1 MQRWNGWGDESVHME
16 LSPQADALLQYLIGK
31 GTPRADCPLEQFLR
45 KIPAPRLPE
54 HPLIT
59 GDPKE
64 RLDHAH
70 GQSLPDWVG
79 MRAGAIERFPDGVSR
94 PSTIEE
100 LREVLKFAETRH
112 AVIIPCGGGTS
123 VAGHLTVPEGDRP
136 VISLS
141 LKGLRRLKNLDSHS
155 LIATFEAGV
164 LGPDLEAQ
172 LRAKGFTLGHFPQSF
187 EYASLG
193 GWVVT
198 RSSGQQSSHYGRI
211 EQLFAGGDVITPK
224 GDIYFPPFPASAAG
238 PDLRQVLM
246 GSEGRLG
253 VLTQAAVRIS
263 RIPEKDEVYGIFFPS
278 WEEAADAVRSVA
290 GARVSFSMIRLSN
303 PTETATN
310 LALSGHEKQIGFLRY
325 YLYLRGIREETGCLC
340 LIGFTGS
347 QSQVR
352 ASRGEAFS
360 IFRKHK
366 GVSAGKIL
374 GEAWKKNRFRAPYLR
389 NTLWDLGYAADTLET
404 AVTWD
409 KATGAMLDIEKA
421 ISNALKHR
429 NERVH
434 VFTHLSHVYPSG
446 TSIYTSYVFRIAD
459 TPEETLERWRKIKD
473 AASRAIIRSGGTISH
488 QHGVGEDHAPYLEA
502 EKGVIGRDMLK
513 QIFAHVDPEERMNP
527 GKLVN

>member
-1 MQRWNGWGDESVHME
+1 MQRWNGWGHDSVHME
-16 LSPQADALLQYLIGK
+16 LPPQARELLQYLIGK
-31 GTPRADCPLEQFLR
+31 GKSRDDCSLEGFLK

-79 MRAGAIERFPDGVSR
+79 MRMGAIERFPDGVAR
-94 PSTIEE
+94 PSTVEE
-100 LREVLKFAETRH
+100 LREVLKFAEDRH
-112 AVIIPCGGGTS
+112 AAVIPYGGGTS
-123 VAGHLTVPEGDRP
+123 VVGHLTVPEGDRP

-141 LKGLRRLKNLDSHS
+141 LKGLRRLKNLDSRS
-155 LIATFEAGV
+155 LLATFEAGV

-224 GDIYFPPFPASAAG
+224 GDLYFPPFPASAAG
-238 PDLRQVLM
+238 PDLRHILM

-253 VLTQAAVRIS
+253 ILTHAAVRIS
-263 RIPEKDEVYGIFFPS
+263 RIPEKDEVHGVFFPS
-278 WEEAADAVRSVA
+278 WEEATDAVRSVA
-290 GARVSFSMIRLSN
+290 GAKIPFSMIRLSN
-303 PTETATN
+303 PTETMTN
-310 LALSGHEKQIGFLRY
+310 LALAGHEKQIGFLRY
-325 YLYLRGIREETGCLC
+325 YLCLRGIREETGCLC

-347 QSQVR
+347 RRQVR
-352 ASRGEAFS
+352 ASRTEAFS
-360 IFRKHK
+360 VFRKHK
-366 GVSAGKIL
+366 GVSAGKIM

-389 NTLWDLGYAADTLET
+389 NTLWDIGYAADTLET

-409 KATGAMLDIEKA
+409 KVTDAMLGIEKA
-421 ISNALKHR
+421 ISDALKPR

-434 VFTHLSHVYPSG
+434 AFTHLSHVYPTG
-446 TSIYTSYVFRIAD
+446 TSLYTSYVFRIAD
-459 TPEETLERWRKIKD
+459 TAEETLARWREIKD
-473 AASRAIIRSGGTISH
+473 SASRAIMRSRGTISH
-488 QHGVGEDHAPYLEA
+488 QHGVGTDHARYLEA
-502 EKGVIGRDMLK
+502 EKGILGTDLLR
-513 QIFAHVDPEERMNP
+513 QIFAHIDPAERMNP